1 MRGATGDINI
11 GRGGNIISIHA
22 PHEGSDRVECI
33 VKLEISISIHA
44 PHEGSD
50 GSGFSS
56 GINSYVFQ
64 STLPMRGA
72 TEQHFQRLILPLIS
86 IHAPHEGSDSKTV
99 QKTDACFVINR
110 NFAKLN
116 SQGSTWLAC

>member
-1 MRGATGDINI
+1 MRGATPEIVI
-11 GRGGNIISIHA
+11 PHVEIYISIHA
-22 PHEGSDRVECI
+22 PHEGSDLDAVNQRETFE
-33 VKLEISISIHA
+33 L
-44 PHEGSD
+44 
-50 GSGFSS
+50 
-56 GINSYVFQ
+56 FQ

-72 TEQHFQRLILPLIS
+72 TAAQSGLHGVIGIS

>member
-1 MRGATGDINI
+1 MRGAT
-11 GRGGNIISIHA
+11 
-22 PHEGSDRVECI
+22 
-33 VKLEISISIHA
+33 KLDEQLSNM
-44 PHEGSD
+44 D
-50 GSGFSS
+50 K
-56 GINSYVFQ
+56 FQ

-72 TEQHFQRLILPLIS
+72 TDKDSVTSKRDCIS